1 MSDFDVT
8 MEIHRDVPR
17 HFMSRYE
24 RYEPVIK
31 DHTSIMTYKTCPR
44 KYFYQIVLGRV
55 AKEEAIYFAWGSA
68 YHRFRE
74 ILEKAYGL
82 DRKGLDQTLAV
93 DAYTEAV
100 NAGMKVW
107 RERGKDQAV
116 GTQFEF
122 MTAARLL
129 SSFQVAFQ
137 HWSRE
142 KQQNRVQVLAVE
154 QLFNVRLPNGESTSG
169 RADQIVRWNGQLWG
183 RDFKTTSKD
192 EKFYNRTIDPND
204 QFTRYTYAEAELC
217 GEPIQGQLIEVLYN
231 GKSTKTQQKG
241 PDIFTLIASRT
252 DQQIKRWVDEEIF
265 WRETINRSRDQDMY
279 PMVENACAFC
289 PYHSVCT
296 KPSEASMMAQL
307 ESFFVVRPWD
317 NARVGVTD

>member
-1 MSDFDVT
+1 MLETT
-8 MEIHRDVPR
+8 MEIHRDVLKLFMPR
-17 HFMSRYE
+17 YD
-24 RYEPVIK
+24 RYEPLIK
-31 DHTSIMTYKTCPR
+31 DHTSVITYKTCPR

-55 AKEEAIYFAWGSA
+55 SKEEAIYFAWGSA

-82 DRKGLDQTLAV
+82 DRKGYDETTAI
-93 DAYTEAV
+93 DAFTEAT

-116 GTQFEF
+116 GTQWEF

-129 SSFQVAFQ
+129 SSFQVAFK
-137 HWSRE
+137 HWAQE
-142 KQQNRVQVLAVE
+142 KKQGRIQVLAVE
-154 QLFNVRLPNGESTSG
+154 QLFNVALPNGERTSG
-169 RADQIVRWNGQLWG
+169 RADQIVRWNSQLWG

-204 QFTRYTYAEAELC
+204 QFTRYTFAEAELC
-217 GEPIQGQLIEVLYN
+217 GEPIQGQIIEVMYN
-231 GKSTKTQQKG
+231 AKSTKTTTKG
-241 PDIFTLIASRT
+241 PTIFSLIASRT
-252 DQQIKRWVDEEIF
+252 ERQIKRWVEEEMF
-265 WRETINRSRDQDMY
+265 WRETITRSRDADMY
-279 PMVENACAFC
+279 PMVENSCAFC

-317 NARVGVTD
+317 NAKVGVID